1 MAYEAPL
8 SMRFTCRRKNNIQKS
23 VAFIYSNNGLSK
35 RKLKET
41 IPFIISSKENLG
53 INPPKEA
60 KDLYSQN
67 YKTLMR

>member
-1 MAYEAPL
+1 ML
-8 SMRFTCRRKNNIQKS
+8 QSTKN
-23 VAFIYSNNGLSK
+23 K

-41 IPFIISSKENLG
+41 IPFIISSKENLA

-60 KDLYSQN
+60 KDLYSKN